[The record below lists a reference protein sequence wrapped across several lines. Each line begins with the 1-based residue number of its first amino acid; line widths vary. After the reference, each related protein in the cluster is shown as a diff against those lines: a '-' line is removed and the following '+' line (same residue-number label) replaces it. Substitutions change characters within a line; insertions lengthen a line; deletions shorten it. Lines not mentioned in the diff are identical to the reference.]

1 MLSQRLWRSFG
12 KCSRSIPVSESKR
25 MGKQIYQVYDYQDYL
40 NAQKEANKQKKDFD
54 PEQFITNLS
63 KELGKSKEE
72 TMKIAK
78 KLIDEKLK

>member
-1 MLSQRLWRSFG
+1 
-12 KCSRSIPVSESKR
+12 

-40 NAQKEANKQKKDFD
+40 AKQQQKKDKDFD
-54 PEQFITNLS
+54 PEQFISDLS

>member
-1 MLSQRLWRSFG
+1 
-12 KCSRSIPVSESKR
+12 

-40 NAQKEANKQKKDFD
+40 DKQKEANKLPEDFD
-54 PEQFITNLS
+54 PEQFITKLS